1 MTESTTPQ
9 QQTGVDALRAQ
20 RYETTRATVPALEEL
35 LHTPVPL
42 LDHGFVRVV
51 DCMGGGESVVQAA
64 RVSHGRGTRSVSG
77 DRGLVR
83 CLMRL
88 GHTTPFE
95 MCEIKLHVKLP
106 IFVARQW
113 IRHRTAGC
121 GFSGAWSQWTRR
133 PAAVRGSGIGSD
145 AEKTAD
151 ADSGGVSTYNGPT
164 RRTQVTTIN
173 DIGDLVRVLRE
184 QPEWAEALR
193 GVLLSR
199 ELLDLPEEFAQFVK
213 LANANFQT
221 VNARLERMDGRLD
234 QIDGRLDNGFGA
246 NYEIRVER
254 NLPSHAGQHL
264 GLRRVRVL
272 RGTIAGLDPGLEER
286 VEQAIDEDLI
296 SWEEHGQLLLADL
309 IFTGRS
315 SAGDS
320 TVHALAEISITAGD
334 TDIDRAAERARILG
348 SVIQRPVTPVVISA
362 NVDDERA
369 ARARDSGVTVIQ
381 APM

>member
-1 MTESTTPQ
+1 M
-9 QQTGVDALRAQ
+9 
-20 RYETTRATVPALEEL
+20 
-35 LHTPVPL
+35 
-42 LDHGFVRVV
+42 
-51 DCMGGGESVVQAA
+51 
-64 RVSHGRGTRSVSG
+64 
-77 DRGLVR
+77 
-83 CLMRL
+83 
-88 GHTTPFE
+88 
-95 MCEIKLHVKLP
+95 
-106 IFVARQW
+106 
-113 IRHRTAGC
+113 
-121 GFSGAWSQWTRR
+121 
-133 PAAVRGSGIGSD
+133 
-145 AEKTAD
+145 
-151 ADSGGVSTYNGPT
+151 
-164 RRTQVTTIN
+164 TTIN

-221 VNARLERMDGRLD
+221 VNARLD

-246 NYEIRVER
+246 NCEIRVER

-286 VEQAIDEDLI
+286 VEQAIDEDLV